1 MPHAQQPTP
10 LQPEQAFTPQSKALL
25 LSVTLALGWILVP
38 FYGAILWGMVI
49 ALLAYPVFGWLLHRL
64 KHRRNVA
71 ALLTMLLVLLAGV
84 MPLFFL
90 VASLLREASNL
101 VSHLRQGSLSPL
113 LYLQGVYETLPT
125 WVMDTLKRFGLTSF
139 DSVQQRLADTL
150 SDGGP
155 FIANGAF
162 NLGQNTFGLGTSLF
176 IALYLAF
183 FLVRDGAELTH
194 ALGRQIPLPPL
205 HKRELLNKFTTV
217 LLATIKGNFLVAA
230 IQGALGGLAF
240 WFLNVNGALLWAVL
254 MAMLSML
261 PAVGAALV
269 WAPVAMYF
277 LATGA
282 IWQGAT
288 LIAYGVLVI
297 GLVDN
302 LLRPIWVGHSTRL
315 PDYMVMV
322 STLGGM
328 AVFGLNGFVLGPV
341 IAAMFLAVWHL
352 YGPAA
357 TDMRTPGC
365 KQASSTR
372 QVPAVHRVKAA
383 RHVRGPV

>member
-1 MPHAQQPTP
+1 M
-10 LQPEQAFTPQSKALL
+10 ALL
-25 LSVTLALGWILVP
+25 AAVTLALGWILVP
-38 FYGAILWGMVI
+38 FYGAILWGVVI
-49 ALLAYPVFGWLLHRL
+49 ALLSSPVFGWLMHRVGQ
-64 KHRRNVA
+64 RRNVA

-84 MPLFFL
+84 LPLLVL
-90 VASLLREASNL
+90 VASLLREASSL
-101 VSHLRQGSLSPL
+101 VVHLRGGNLSPL
-113 LYLQGVYETLPT
+113 RWAQGIYNALPPWGT
-125 WVMDTLKRFGLTSF
+125 ETLKRFGLTNF
-139 DSVQQRLADTL
+139 ASVQQRVADLL

-162 NLGQNTFGLGTSLF
+162 SLGQNTFGLGSSLF

-183 FLVRDGAELTH
+183 FLVRDGGALTH
-194 ALGRQIPLPPL
+194 TLGMNIPLPL
-205 HKRELLNKFTTV
+205 QHKRELLNKFTTV

-240 WFLNVNGALLWAVL
+240 WFLDVSGALLWAVL
-254 MAMLSML
+254 MAVLSML

-269 WAPVAMYF
+269 WAPVAAYF

-282 IWQGAT
+282 HWQGAA

-341 IAAMFLAVWHL
+341 IAAMFVAVWHL

-357 TDMRTPGC
+357 THEALPTH
-365 KQASSTR
+365 QSS
-372 QVPAVHRVKAA
+372 AVIIV
-383 RHVRGPV
+383 